1 MTRDELLKRIDDS
14 RADLTAVLAKV
25 PSGRMLE
32 PALSNGWS
40 VKDMLAHLGAWE
52 TRAEYLYRSLASGK
66 DPEDTITDFNVF
78 NANTYNANRDKP
90 LAEIQQT
97 EQAAFL
103 KLRTVAQTAPEA
115 DLFDPAR
122 FPWTGGGEFASIIA
136 ANTFDHYAEHLPDLN
151 TWLEAK

>member
-1 MTRDELLKRIDDS
+1 
-14 RADLTAVLAKV
+14 
-25 PSGRMLE
+25 MLE

-52 TRAEYLYRSLASGK
+52 TRAEYLYRSLSSGK

-78 NANTYNANRDKP
+78 NANTYDANRDKP

-115 DLFDPAR
+115 DLLIR
-122 FPWTGGGEFASIIA
+122 RASPGRA
-136 ANTFDHYAEHLPDLN
+136 GVNLPVSLPP
-151 TWLEAK
+151 TPSTIMPSTCLTCRIG

>member
-1 MTRDELLKRIDDS
+1 MTRDELLQRIDS
-14 RADLTAVLAKV
+14 GRAELMGLVAQV
-25 PSGRMLE
+25 PAGRMLE

-66 DPEDTITDFNVF
+66 DPEDTVSDFNVF
-78 NANTYNANRDKP
+78 NANAYAANKDMP
-90 LAEIQQT
+90 LVEVQAA

-103 KLRTVAQTAPEA
+103 MLRAVAETAPEA

-122 FPWTGGGEFASIIA
+122 FPWTGGGEFTGIIA
-136 ANTFDHYAEHLPDLN
+136 ANTYDHYAEHLPDLRA
-151 TWLEAK
+151 WLEKA